1 MFIVVQDPLQSHSQ
15 TGSRYSLIWF
25 YFLALF
31 LNFIVTAVFLVI
43 PFLPL
48 QLLSAWTPNIAA
60 LLVVMFVLK
69 EKGGVRRLLWGWT
82 KWRVGFRW
90 YVVALSPIWIMLA
103 VVGTFILLWNPLPS
117 LTLPLDLGV
126 IVGGGLLVI
135 ITGAT
140 GEELGWRGFALP
152 RLQTQYSAFTSSLF
166 LGLLWGFWHIHQY
179 LTGLIT
185 GDPATWV
192 SFTRF
197 LIYTI
202 ALSILMTW
210 VFNHTDKS
218 LFIATLFHW
227 ASNFA
232 LLPILSLSPPIPP
245 LSYTLIPAD
254 LYFTARTVIFLLFAT
269 IVSIA
274 YGKDL
279 LKKTPQP
286 NARAQN

>member
-1 MFIVVQDPLQSHSQ
+1 LAF
-15 TGSRYSLIWF
+15 
-25 YFLALF
+25 FLHF
-31 LNFIVTAVFLVI
+31 VVTAGFLVI
-43 PFLPL
+43 PLLPL

-60 LLVVMFVLK
+60 LLVVVFVLQ
-69 EKGGVRRLLWGWT
+69 EKGGVRRLVWGWT

-90 YVVALSPIWIMLA
+90 YAIALSPIWIMLA
-103 VVGTFILLWNPLPS
+103 VVGGFILLWYPLPS
-117 LTLPLDLGV
+117 PTLPLDLVV
-126 IVGGGLLVI
+126 IVGGGLLAI

-152 RLQTQYSAFTSSLF
+152 RLQTQYSAFTSSVI
-166 LGLLWGFWHIHQY
+166 LGLLWGVWHLTQY

-210 VFNHTDKS
+210 VYNHTDKS
-218 LFIATLFHW
+218 LFIATLFHR

-232 LLPILSLSPPIPP
+232 LLPFVTLSPPLPP
-245 LSYTLIPAD
+245 LPYTLISSD
-254 LYFTARTVIFLLFAT
+254 LYFTARTVIFALFAT

-274 YGKDL
+274 YGTAL
-279 LKKTPQP
+279 LKKTSPTE
-286 NARAQN
+286 